1 MQIDSLIIWNANNYI
16 PLTHFDLQSS
26 DIFIKEP
33 LVVVSAGLVI
43 IFVVS

>member
-1 MQIDSLIIWNANNYI
+1 MPITNYI
-16 PLTHFDLQSS
+16 PSTHFDLRSS

-33 LVVVSAGLVI
+33 LVVVSAELVI